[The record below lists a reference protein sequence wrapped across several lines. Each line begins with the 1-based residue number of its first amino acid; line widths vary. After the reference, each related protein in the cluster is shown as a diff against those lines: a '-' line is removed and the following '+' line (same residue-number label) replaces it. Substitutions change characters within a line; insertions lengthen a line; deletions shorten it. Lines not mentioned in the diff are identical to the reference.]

1 MMQPYARQLALVMR
15 FALSTKKYANN
26 PDFKRLDRMKHVD
39 FFNPELKFPMHIPL
53 KHRYVYSPAK
63 SFHIPP
69 NKKIDFN
76 RLGGNELLLALEDL
90 SKLKKE

>member
-15 FALSTKKYANN
+15 FALSTKKYASN

-53 KHRYVYSPAK
+53 KHRYFPYSTQQEDRLQQAG
-63 SFHIPP
+63 
-69 NKKIDFN
+69 
-76 RLGGNELLLALEDL
+76 RQRALTGLGG
-90 SKLKKE
+90 SF